1 MTNDPLRRLA
11 EAKASQLDAA
21 RPDAVARVHQ
31 TGRLTARE
39 RLSLL
44 LDHDPSREGDDGDA
58 DLGVEYGSIAAVT
71 AEGAWIPESGGVDF
85 VGTIA
90 GQTVIASSTD
100 FTDRGGGYGAARLE
114 RLFALSHQHRW
125 PVVFFVD
132 GGGSRARHPRT
143 GLNHLEL
150 NGPFGRFQL
159 FDGIAELS
167 GWVPTIAIVS
177 GPAFAGH
184 ASLAG
189 FSDFVIATG
198 GSSIG
203 MGGPPMVEA
212 ALGLSLTANQLAG
225 VEMHERTGGIDLLVT
240 DEVEA
245 IAAARRYLAFYQDAT
260 SGRPSPT
267 ASTVADLVSGTA
279 SYDMHPVIDAIV
291 DDQSFFELRPM
302 FAPSVITGIGRMNGR
317 SVGIIASQPNVNDGA
332 IDEDAATKA
341 GRMVELCDAYDYPII
356 SLIDTPGTV
365 VSRRGGNGDAPPQ
378 PGINR
383 WHTRAILAHHHRTV
397 PLFAV
402 QIRRGGGLG
411 PVILGGLNSGR
422 SVPVFWAAWP
432 TTELGDSDGY
442 AAVRYQNAYDD
453 VIAPADTRR
462 NIIRLLNG
470 MPRRLDRATKKHPI
484 DTW

>member
-1 MTNDPLRRLA
+1 MIEDPLHRLSA
-11 EAKASQLDAA
+11 AKSSQLDEA
-21 RPDAVARVHQ
+21 RPEPAARVHQ
-31 TGRLTARE
+31 SGRLTARE
-39 RLSLL
+39 RLALL
-44 LDHDPSREGDDGDA
+44 LDREPDA
-58 DLGVEYGSIAAVT
+58 DGAPYGVEYGSIAAVT
-71 AEGAWIPESGGVDF
+71 AEGEWVPEAGGVDY
-85 VGTIA
+85 VGSID

-114 RLFALSHQHRW
+114 RLFALAHQYRW

-143 GLNHLEL
+143 GLDHLEL

-189 FSDFVIATG
+189 FSDIVIATG

-225 VEMHERTGGIDLLVT
+225 VEMHEMTGGIDLLVG

-245 IAAARRYLAFYQDAT
+245 IAAARRYLGFYRDLP
-260 SGRPSPT
+260 SGPASPA
-267 ASTVADLVSGTA
+267 ASAIARSVPADGT
-279 SYDMHPVIDAIV
+279 YDMHRVIDGIV
-291 DDQSFFELRPM
+291 DNQSFFELRPR
-302 FAPSVITGIGRMNGR
+302 FARSVITGIGRLNGR
-317 SVGIIASQPNVNDGA
+317 SIGIIASQPNVAGGV

-341 GRMVELCDAYDYPII
+341 GRMVELCDAYEYPIL
-356 SLIDTPGTV
+356 SLIDTSGTV
-365 VSRRGGNGDAPPQ
+365 VTRKRGTDEATSQ

-383 WHTRAILAHHHRTV
+383 WHTRAVLAHHHRTV

-402 QIRRGGGLG
+402 QVRRGGGLG
-411 PVILGGLNSGR
+411 PAILGGLNSGR

-432 TTELGDSDGY
+432 STELGVSDGY
-442 AAVRYQNAYDD
+442 AAVRHQNAYDD

-462 NIIRLLNG
+462 NIIRLLDG
-470 MPRRLDRATKKHPI
+470 IPRRLDRAEKKHPI